1 MRALVVTENTTV
13 DGRIEMIGD
22 WFQPSPGADFADV
35 QEEMARQDE
44 SCDAILVGRR
54 TFLDSREYWPDHEDE
69 PAGASLARTQKFVV
83 SQQTL
88 TDPGWKNTTLLT
100 GDPMTEIRRLK
111 AAEGGEIVLTGSVS
125 LCQAVFAAGLVDE
138 LRLSVYPALQGAG
151 KGLLAEG
158 TDPPELTLIESR
170 SFRSGVTLL
179 RYRVGSS

>member
-22 WFQPSPGADFADV
+22 WFQPSPGVDFADV
-35 QEEMARQDE
+35 QEEMQRQDE
-44 SCDAILVGRR
+44 SCDALLLGRQ
-54 TFLDSREYWPDHEDE
+54 TFLDFRGYWPDHEDE
-69 PAGASLARTQKFVV
+69 PAGASLARTQKYVV
-83 SQQTL
+83 STTL
-88 TDPGWKNTTLLT
+88 TEPGWKNTTLLT

-138 LRLSVYPALQGAG
+138 LRLFVYPALQGAG

-158 TDPPELTLIESR
+158 VDPPELTLIESR
-170 SFRSGVTLL
+170 PFRAGVTLL
-179 RYRVGSS
+179 RYRVGSP